1 MQKDSYIDFLVLFVC
16 GVGFAFAVGVGITE
30 DRLNKPSCD
39 GTPFNVLKRADG
51 SVSCYYK
58 LDPSSYKTTTVTLK
72 GNRNGR

>member
-1 MQKDSYIDFLVLFVC
+1 MDRYIDFFVLFVC
-16 GVGFAFAVGVGITE
+16 GIGFSFVMGMDIQASISS
-30 DRLNKPSCD
+30 KPACD

-72 GNRNGR
+72 GNRK